1 MTGACPDKPCHYNKT
16 ELKTIQIKI
25 IFFNHFFDLCR
36 QKRSPKM
43 LFTEIKFIVPF
54 FSIYILSYLFVS
66 IKFKKKIV
74 EQKTIRWNKITQ
86 YI

>member
-1 MTGACPDKPCHYNKT
+1 
-16 ELKTIQIKI
+16 
-25 IFFNHFFDLCR
+25 
-36 QKRSPKM
+36 M

-66 IKFKKKIV
+66 IKFKKKV
-74 EQKTIRWNKITQ
+74 VSEQKTIRWNKITQ